1 MRLFRKKK
9 KNVVKTK
16 SRETPR
22 GDNYMEKYECTLL
35 LKGAI
40 KIRVYLNIIIVI
52 IITTSV
58 IHCYFML
65 LHSNQE
71 SCRERSGEDG
81 FKKDESKLF

>member
-1 MRLFRKKK
+1 MRLFREKK

-22 GDNYMEKYECTLL
+22 GNNYMEQYECNLP

-40 KIRVYLNIIIVI
+40 NMRVYLNIIIVI
-52 IITTSV
+52 IITTFV

-71 SCRERSGEDG
+71 SFRERSGEGG
-81 FKKDESKLF
+81 FKKDTSKLF